1 MEERETGIMATGD
14 DNKNQVLMNQNNLF
28 QELIIDEQKI
38 LIDKM
43 AKENS
48 QLTEEIRKLELEL
61 QESTRSFQIK
71 EDIPETKVKF
81 TSVETP
87 ESDSQFSN
95 ISCSFQVSS
104 QVPYEL
110 QKGQALI
117 TFEKEEVAENV
128 IRMGRHW
135 IKIGDQEL
143 EVTTNPVP
151 LSSGVIFQ
159 LHVDI
164 SKMKVDVTEIPD
176 EWPESLMRDKLE
188 LSFCKSRNGGGEVES
203 VEYNKR
209 SRSAVVTFVEIGVV
223 DRILKKKDFPLY
235 INEKCYRVMVS
246 PHVETYLK
254 KFQAF
259 SGVSRRTVLLMGLDR
274 AQIQDEELVEDL
286 VSVHFQRKKNG
297 GGEVDVVKCSLCQPY
312 VAYFEEQTHET
323 V

>member
-1 MEERETGIMATGD
+1 MATGD
-14 DNKNQVLMNQNNLF
+14 DNKNQVLMNQNDLF

-176 EWPESLMRDKLE
+176 EWPENLMRDKLE

-209 SRSAVVTFVEIGVV
+209 SQSAVVTFVEIGVV